1 MARYVVTGKVLP
13 ENLQFG
19 VDYKCR
25 KIRKSSGKL
34 LYKITKDDS
43 GLSLYIENIVAKKR
57 KSSYVNVVGTVA
69 NSFNLTDVL
78 AILQLNSIADTVAEL
93 LPFLGDRNNAGFVT
107 AVLVDLGLV
116 KII

>member
-13 ENLQFG
+13 ENLEFG

-78 AILQLNSIADTVAEL
+78 AILQLNSIVNDTK
-93 LPFLGDRNNAGFVT
+93 NK
-107 AVLVDLGLV
+107 
-116 KII
+116 KIIFINSSFFITANLQSFN

>member
-1 MARYVVTGKVLP
+1 M
-13 ENLQFG
+13 
-19 VDYKCR
+19 
-25 KIRKSSGKL
+25 
-34 LYKITKDDS
+34 
-43 GLSLYIENIVAKKR
+43 
-57 KSSYVNVVGTVA
+57 NVVGTVA

-116 KII
+116 KIIWYEFVSGLQITKKGLLSISPSNSWV